1 MNGEVVPIRVIGH
14 DSIVTV
20 TRVNGYD
27 SSNWN
32 HSSSYRLNSKSN
44 QGIYYGDSSQ
54 VNFFLISTRT
64 KAQKM
69 RLESTIES
77 ESLT

>member
-54 VNFFLISTRT
+54 VYFFLS
-64 KAQKM
+64 
-69 RLESTIES
+69 RLEPRHRKCDSS
-77 ESLT
+77 RL